1 MKLNQI
7 LCNLTLF
14 IVLSS
19 FVFNQMPAD
28 YTIGFEDGVNAAA
41 DDKKWIA
48 AGCCFTLTG
57 VGVAYLVNPEAK
69 GAGLVGKSSDYVLG
83 YKDGFKKE
91 QKKMNTKNAWIGC
104 ATTGIL
110 YCGCYFLQVLMA
122 VSASG

>member
-41 DDKKWIA
+41 DDKK
-48 AGCCFTLTG
+48 
-57 VGVAYLVNPEAK
+57 
-69 GAGLVGKSSDYVLG
+69 
-83 YKDGFKKE
+83 
-91 QKKMNTKNAWIGC
+91 
-104 ATTGIL
+104 
-110 YCGCYFLQVLMA
+110 
-122 VSASG
+122 